1 MLIFK
6 WENGMSVQ
14 RISLIGVPVDVVPPE
29 DLEMTVLELLARPG
43 TKQIVFLSVWDL
55 LRARH
60 KGEFQNCVRNADLV
74 IPVSKSIL
82 SGASFLKKSVPVRY
96 NPFDAVIHI
105 MSVLDAHF
113 KSLYLLGSRSQ
124 TLHSAARNVAATF
137 PNLRIVG
144 KYAGY
149 YQKSVEGDVIK
160 AIYKA
165 CPSLVLV
172 SDGMKNK
179 ACWAYKRRNQFSS
192 SIFIYY
198 KEVMGIFSK
207 RIKRIDEKTF
217 ERGHEIYHEIIRN
230 PLKIF
235 LIFPYMWYIL
245 VLVWY
250 RLLKK

>member
-1 MLIFK
+1 MDDKTLRSYRVNSM
-6 WENGMSVQ
+6 EE
-14 RISLIGVPVDVVPPE
+14 PTD
-29 DLEMTVLELLARPG
+29 EMLLAIME
-43 TKQIVFLSVWDL
+43 KV
-55 LRARH
+55 
-60 KGEFQNCVRNADLV
+60 AD
-74 IPVSKSIL
+74 
-82 SGASFLKKSVPVRY
+82 
-96 NPFDAVIHI
+96 
-105 MSVLDAHF
+105 
-113 KSLYLLGSRSQ
+113 
-124 TLHSAARNVAATF
+124 AARESTRKAEMRKKEMLSATF

-172 SDGMKNK
+172 SDGMKDK

-198 KEVMGIFSK
+198 KEVIGIFSK
-207 RIKRIDEKTF
+207 RVKRIDEKTF

-235 LIFPYMWYIL
+235 LIFPYIWYIL